1 MAGSWRTTA
10 RKMAVAAAAATRTRA
25 TRSLRRLLEEASA
38 SDVSGPTSQPT
49 PLHFLEPARD
59 LSVPVPTHG
68 IGFRPTPSTVRPIA
82 VSEPMSSDHDDD
94 APVPDP
100 IISRIPERMA
110 AVFGERAED
119 EAVDDPEAAPRPLT
133 PAVPPHRLV
142 PPVTAPDPDD
152 IIFGERRRPEAR
164 QPASEQE
171 LSSSPAPAKLAKDS
185 RRRKRHR
192 ADGAISGTVT
202 STRGRGLR
210 GMVVRVV
217 DADKKT
223 VTTTLTGAGGSYVV
237 EGLPLGRYRIAVSDE
252 DGDFA
257 PRWVGG
263 STFASAAK
271 LTVKDGRVR
280 RRADVQLISAAAAE
294 VDVRVRKKK
303 VRITIEVTERGTGV
317 AATGTVRLTTKVLA
331 TELALVKGRTS
342 ITLLG
347 SATSS
352 PALPEGLEVDYLGDD
367 HVAPASVSAPLR

>member
-10 RKMAVAAAAATRTRA
+10 RTRAVAAATAVRTRA
-25 TRSLRRLLEEASA
+25 SRSLRRLVDQASA
-38 SDVSGPTSQPT
+38 SDVGGPTSRPT

-59 LSVPVPTHG
+59 LSVPVPTYG
-68 IGFRPTPSTVRPIA
+68 IGFRPTSSTARPVA
-82 VSEPMSSDHDDD
+82 VSEPMSSDHDHDD
-94 APVPDP
+94 AAPVPDP

-110 AVFGERAED
+110 AIFSERAED
-119 EAVDDPEAAPRPLT
+119 EVVDDPEAAPRPFT

-142 PPVTAPDPDD
+142 ARVDPDD
-152 IIFGERRRPEAR
+152 IIFGERRRPEAG
-164 QPASEQE
+164 QAEAAQE
-171 LSSSPAPAKLAKDS
+171 RAPSPTPAKLAKVP
-185 RRRKRHR
+185 RRRKHHR

-280 RRADVQLISAAAAE
+280 RRADVRLISAAAAQ
-294 VDVRVRKKK
+294 VDVRARKKK
-303 VRITIEVTERGTGV
+303 VRVTIEVTERGTGV
-317 AATGTVRLTTKVLA
+317 AATGTVRLTTKALA
-331 TELALVKGRTS
+331 TELALVKGRAR

-352 PALPEGLEVDYLGDD
+352 PTLPKRLEVDYLGDD
-367 HVAPASVSAPLR
+367 HVAPASVSATLR